1 MAAIAFLLVTALL
14 DYASAQ
20 NITTQIML
28 PDGLFDGFAENES
41 FVGEVSTSG
50 TLTYYTIKCDY
61 NNPLSYFD
69 PGPVAC
75 LPSDSYT
82 FSANSEN
89 TKYLLPE

>member
-1 MAAIAFLLVTALL
+1 MAAIAFLLVVALL
-14 DYASAQ
+14 HHASGQ

-28 PDGLFDGFAENES
+28 PDALFYEQQGNNQT
-41 FVGEVSTSG
+41 FVGEVRTSG
-50 TLTYYTIKCDY
+50 TLTYYTINCNY
-61 NNPLSYFD
+61 NNSDFY